1 MEEKLLKDMGGAYT
15 MTDEELEE
23 SFNAHDIDNSS
34 DITKDEIINIR
45 KMKSAFYKTMK
56 LTPAMEAVFKEDMD
70 LGLALPNEV

>member
-1 MEEKLLKDMGGAYT
+1 MEEKLKKDMGGAYT

-23 SFNAHDIDNSS
+23 SFNAHDIDNSTF
-34 DITKDEIINIR
+34 ITKDEIINIR

-56 LTPAMEAVFKEDMD
+56 LTPAMEGVFKEDMD

>member
-1 MEEKLLKDMGGAYT
+1 MEEKLKKDMGGAYT

-23 SFNAHDIDNSS
+23 SFNAHDIDNSG

-45 KMKSAFYKTMK
+45 KMKSAFYRTMK

-70 LGLALPNEV
+70 LVNALPKEV

>member
-1 MEEKLLKDMGGAYT
+1 MEEKLKKDMGGAYT
-15 MTDEELEE
+15 MTDEELED

-56 LTPAMEAVFKEDMD
+56 LTPAMEDVFKEDMA